1 MGMKP
6 AISKIH
12 KTVWVLGFVSMF
24 MDISSEIIHALLPVF
39 MTSTLGI
46 SVAMVGLVDGIAEAT
61 ASITKVFSGYISD
74 RTGKRKP
81 LILLGYSLGALSK
94 PLFAIAPS
102 LLPILGA
109 RFADRIGKG
118 IRGAPRDAMVTDVSP
133 LEIRGRAFGL
143 RQSLD
148 TVGAFAGP
156 LIAIGLMFAFAN
168 NMRLVFWIAVIPAV
182 IAVLLVIVGVENVRS
197 QTGKKRAPMRL
208 SDLGKLGSAFWKI
221 VFIGVLFSLAR
232 ISEAFLIL
240 RANGEGLPLALTPL
254 VLVAMNIVYS
264 IGAYPAG
271 VLSDRFPPR
280 RLLLLGITA
289 LVASHI
295 ILGFADGLLAV
306 FVGVALWGIH
316 MALTQGILSRMI
328 ADSAPEPLV
337 ASAFGIYS
345 LLTGLALLVG
355 SVLAGLLWDMKGSHI
370 TFYVAAGLA
379 SAAALALAIFR
390 DTPPASPLSN

>member
-1 MGMKP
+1 
-6 AISKIH
+6 
-12 KTVWVLGFVSMF
+12 
-24 MDISSEIIHALLPVF
+24 
-39 MTSTLGI
+39 
-46 SVAMVGLVDGIAEAT
+46 
-61 ASITKVFSGYISD
+61 
-74 RTGKRKP
+74 
-81 LILLGYSLGALSK
+81 
-94 PLFAIAPS
+94 
-102 LLPILGA
+102 
-109 RFADRIGKG
+109 
-118 IRGAPRDAMVTDVSP
+118 
-133 LEIRGRAFGL
+133 
-143 RQSLD
+143 
-148 TVGAFAGP
+148 
-156 LIAIGLMFAFAN
+156 
-168 NMRLVFWIAVIPAV
+168 MRMVFWVAVIPAF

-197 QTGKKRAPMRL
+197 QTGDKRAPMRL
-208 SDLGKLGSAFWKI
+208 SDLGKLGSAFWKV

-254 VLVAMNIVYS
+254 VLVGMNVVYAV
-264 IGAYPAG
+264 GAYPAG
-271 VLSDRFPPR
+271 ILSDRFPPR

-289 LVASHI
+289 LVASHVV
-295 ILGFADGLLAV
+295 LGFADGLLAV